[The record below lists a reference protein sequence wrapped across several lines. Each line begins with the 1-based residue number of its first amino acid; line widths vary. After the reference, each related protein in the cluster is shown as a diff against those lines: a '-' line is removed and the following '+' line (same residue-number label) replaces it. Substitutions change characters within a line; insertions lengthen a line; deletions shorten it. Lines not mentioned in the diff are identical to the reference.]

1 MRVMETTTVKA
12 RGPIN
17 AAVVGCVR
25 EWRGGAML
33 CMARLGEAWVL
44 KGR

>member
-1 MRVMETTTVKA
+1 METTIVKA
-12 RGPIN
+12 RRPIN
-17 AAVVGCVR
+17 AAVVGCVA

-33 CMARLGEAWVL
+33 GLVRLGEAWML